1 MRGPPDPKTRSPAA
15 ANGRANRDELDKP
28 EKFTETTAEIQAR
41 SLRRN
46 FVVGYCLAAWLASL
60 IWGAGL
66 R

>member
-1 MRGPPDPKTRSPAA
+1 MRGPPDPETRSPAA
-15 ANGRANRDELDKP
+15 ANGRANRDELKA

-60 IWGAGL
+60 IWGAGP